1 MTWRL
6 RGPQDSLLWRLD
18 ALAGAGATVMAAVA
32 IWLGVVLVWT
42 AALATIAITVA
53 LIAGLAYGYLH
64 VRIAVSML
72 EDRLRGR
79 GEHEFDVFISY
90 RHREHREIVDVVHRA
105 LESQGLRVWVDK
117 RGGVPRSSWGLL
129 LPLLRGLRYSRS
141 VVFLVPIHAPDS
153 GRAQGPLSDRMKELC
168 VQPLEFAVAAW
179 HRRFYGVELLKRPS
193 ESWQY
198 WERRVALETKIA
210 IFWSVT
216 IDGGRI
222 VPGDLDRVASSIRM
236 KSLDPSGDPDAALL
250 PVGSPTYPTMTKH
263 AALAARS
270 DHLEEDIGAAVGR
283 GLQEVARPGREIP
296 IEKQQARDFV
306 GTVALIAMT
315 AVVVVVIGAVG
326 AALDAIKRVLLWPF
340 VQLWTLV
347 SRVWTRLSVRGR
359 VTARPP
365 ESDISKR

>member
-1 MTWRL
+1 
-6 RGPQDSLLWRLD
+6 
-18 ALAGAGATVMAAVA
+18 MAAVA
-32 IWLGVVLVWT
+32 IWLAVVLVWT
-42 AALATIAITVA
+42 AALATIAVTLA
-53 LIAGLAYGYLH
+53 LLAGLAYGYLH
-64 VRIAVSML
+64 VRIAVSMI

-90 RHREHREIVDVVHRA
+90 RHREHREIVDVVHRT

-141 VVFLVPIHAPDS
+141 VVFLVPMHAPAG
-153 GRAQGPLSDRMKELC
+153 GRAKGPLTDRMKELC
-168 VQPLEFAVAAW
+168 VRPLEFAVAAW

-236 KSLDPSGDPDAALL
+236 ESLAPSGDPDA
-250 PVGSPTYPTMTKH
+250 TMTRH
-263 AALAARS
+263 AALAVRS

-296 IEKQQARDFV
+296 MEKQQARRFV
-306 GTVALIAMT
+306 GTVALIAVM
-315 AVVVVVIGAVG
+315 VVVVAVIGAVSE
-326 AALDAIKRVLLWPF
+326 ALDAIKRVLLWPF

-347 SRVWTRLSVRGR
+347 SRVWMRLSGRGR
-359 VTARPP
+359 VPARPP